1 MAIGKRPLPSDID
14 EKMPLQL
21 FGLKLLALGSTVHIA
36 AGGGGEGAR
45 EALCCMRAL
54 SGTLELETLLVEGLG
69 SVLTQTLSANSSIWD
84 RLKFAHRTRLTESAV
99 GTFTA
104 RIKIGCRWASI
115 AR

>member
-1 MAIGKRPLPSDID
+1 
-14 EKMPLQL
+14 
-21 FGLKLLALGSTVHIA
+21 
-36 AGGGGEGAR
+36 
-45 EALCCMRAL
+45 MRAL

-104 RIKIGCRWASI
+104 RIKIGCRWAS
-115 AR
+115 